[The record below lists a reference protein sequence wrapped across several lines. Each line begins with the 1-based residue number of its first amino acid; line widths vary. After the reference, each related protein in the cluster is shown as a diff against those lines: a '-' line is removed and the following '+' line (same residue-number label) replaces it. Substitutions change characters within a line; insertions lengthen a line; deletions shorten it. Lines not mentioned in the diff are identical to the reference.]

1 MVGDM
6 LVPSRVFVCWVKT
19 PCWFFGGILKIFT
32 SFYFTKDQTFR
43 LGIKVRKQNWHNVRI
58 CWRWVL
64 DLIAGHILVGLIHNI
79 KYIFISGATYVQVA
93 VIPKDFSKETTLIW
107 IIKEAT
113 SLSKTSGSFQIPAFF
128 FSAGRNFT
136 GKTRRKPTPLWQVGQ
151 CLDGIW
157 RSKRI
162 ECLTTNEGA
171 NLMSIQDGKSTKN
184 HCEENNMCSRK
195 GTDLYG

>member
-1 MVGDM
+1 MVGEM

-19 PCWFFGGILKIFT
+19 PCWFLVEFSRYLQAFILLRI
-32 SFYFTKDQTFR
+32 DQTFR
-43 LGIKVRKQNWHNVRI
+43 LGITVRKQNWNNVRI
-58 CWRWVL
+58 CGRWVL

-79 KYIFISGATYVQVA
+79 KHIFISGATYVQVA

-107 IIKEAT
+107 IMKEAT
-113 SLSKTSGSFQIPAFF
+113 LLSKMSGSFHQIPAFF

-136 GKTRRKPTPLWQVGQ
+136 GKTRRKPTQLWQVGQ

-184 HCEENNMCSRK
+184 YEKKQHV
-195 GTDLYG
+195 

>member
-128 FSAGRNFT
+128 SLPVVILRE
-136 GKTRRKPTPLWQVGQ
+136 KPAENPPRFDKLGNAWMGY
-151 CLDGIW
+151 G
-157 RSKRI
+157 
-162 ECLTTNEGA
+162 GA
-171 NLMSIQDGKSTKN
+171 RGSNA
-184 HCEENNMCSRK
+184 
-195 GTDLYG
+195 